1 MKKQKSNKLNYFIHT
16 YLANRPAFFSFIRP
30 QEALLFDKNKK
41 IIKSPILDFGCG
53 DGFFAQL
60 VFEKKLDIGLDLKI
74 NPRVW
79 EAKKNKIYKKI
90 TLYDGKKIPYPS
102 NHFQTVISNCVL
114 EHIPNIEMSLQ
125 EIYRILK
132 PGGYFITSVM
142 TNEWEN
148 YFFGSRIFGSHY
160 IKFMKKKQEHY
171 NLFSIEKWKK
181 TFLKTNFKIAKITGY
196 LSPNTSMFIDIFHY
210 LSIFSLLSY
219 KLFKKWVLF
228 PKLIATTS
236 MNQFIEAKITKPI
249 SLKKAAGL
257 FFILKK

>member
-1 MKKQKSNKLNYFIHT
+1 MSSDLIEH
-16 YLANRPAFFSFIRP
+16 L
-30 QEALLFDKNKK
+30 DK
-41 IIKSPILDFGCG
+41 PE
-53 DGFFAQL
+53 Q
-60 VFEKKLDIGLDLKI
+60 
-74 NPRVW
+74 
-79 EAKKNKIYKKI
+79 
-90 TLYDGKKIPYPS
+90 
-102 NHFQTVISNCVL
+102 
-114 EHIPNIEMSLQ
+114 HIEEVARL
-125 EIYRILK
+125 LK